1 MLGLASTATQ
11 RNSGNIFFSTCLAT
25 LLHCKLKLVRITAF
39 MANLSQQN
47 SVTSLRNSTHII
59 GQSCVIT
66 LLSNNLAFRRTS
78 TSGLH
83 FLLNFPCRRRK
94 RSVFSD
100 NWAKSCIFVAVFS
113 SLLPLLLL
121 VLKWQQGAPKTMKA
135 LEVYIQGKLMTF
147 RELLVYFET
156 RLVRLQCPPC
166 LFVFLLLFAA
176 LPRFATGSHKGWI
189 QTCCQTNCS
198 FSGNTSSKNKIC
210 CRK

>member
-66 LLSNNLAFRRTS
+66 LLLSYNLAFRRTS

-83 FLLNFPCRRRK
+83 FLLNFPSRRRK

-100 NWAKSCIFVAVFS
+100 NWLGEKLYFCGSFFKPLAFIAACFKVTTRGPKDHESPRGIYTGPIDDFPRVTGLLRNKARRASMSAMFVCFFIIICSVTALRDRQS
-113 SLLPLLLL
+113 QGLNSNLLPD
-121 VLKWQQGAPKTMKA
+121 
-135 LEVYIQGKLMTF
+135 KL
-147 RELLVYFET
+147 
-156 RLVRLQCPPC
+156 
-166 LFVFLLLFAA
+166 
-176 LPRFATGSHKGWI
+176 
-189 QTCCQTNCS
+189 
-198 FSGNTSSKNKIC
+198 
-210 CRK
+210 